1 MAEYDPP
8 ESSFLIWMNT
18 HSFSFFISLVLL
30 MLIYTMART
39 SAAAVG
45 AALYSNI
52 ISLRF
57 VILVLLVI
65 QCESCFI
72 FFLVIIRFGVLEY
85 GGQGKGDIICL
96 LIDAFS
102 ASRL

>member
-72 FFLVIIRFGVLEY
+72 FS
-85 GGQGKGDIICL
+85 L
-96 LIDAFS
+96 L
-102 ASRL
+102 